1 VRILLVRL
9 REIGDVVFTTP
20 VVTALRRRFPEAHL
34 TYLVEPAAA
43 PVVVGSRDLD
53 EVIVVPRQHG
63 WRGLGGDVA
72 LIRRLRAAQYD
83 LAIDFH
89 GGPRASFLTWLSGAR
104 TRVGYE
110 VIGRAWMYTVRVARP
125 RALRPRHSVENQWDL
140 VASLGCDPPDR
151 VTCPVSMPVD
161 PMAERRVVDRLS
173 AAAVR
178 PTDRLVIM
186 HVSAG
191 NPFRRWPISSFAAV
205 AAHLAASNASCRVL
219 VTSGP
224 SEATAASA
232 VIAEARA
239 ALIEEAADRVLDA
252 GEFSLAELR
261 ALADRAAVYIGG
273 DSGPMHVAA
282 TSRIPIVSLYGPT
295 LPARS
300 EPWRDPAW
308 PVEAIEVNGLPC
320 RPCDQRRCEP
330 GDYRCLMRISA
341 EQVIAAVER
350 VLDRARVT
358 EASGR

>member
-1 VRILLVRL
+1 MRILLVRL
-9 REIGDVVFTTP
+9 RQIGDVVFTTP
-20 VVTALRRRFPEAHL
+20 VVAALRQRFPEAHL

-43 PVVVGSRDLD
+43 AVVVDSRNLD
-53 EVIVVPRQHG
+53 EVIVAPRQRG
-63 WRGLGGDVA
+63 VGGLGAEIA
-72 LIRRLRAAQYD
+72 LVRRLRAAHYD

-89 GGPRASFLTWLSGAR
+89 GGPRASLLTWLSGAR
-104 TRVGYE
+104 TRIGYD
-110 VIGRAWMYTVRVARP
+110 VIGRAWMYTDRVARP

-140 VASLGCDPPDR
+140 VASLGCQPPDR
-151 VTCPVSMPVD
+151 LAFPVSMPVD
-161 PMAERRVVDRLS
+161 PLAERRVVDRL
-173 AAAVR
+173 AAVAVD

-191 NPFRRWPISSFAAV
+191 NPFRRWPVSSFAAV
-205 AAHLAASNASCRVL
+205 AIHLAGSNASCRIL

-224 SEATAASA
+224 SDTTAASA

-239 ALIEEAADRVLDA
+239 ALPDEAAGRVLDA

-261 ALADRAAVYIGG
+261 ALVDRAAVYIGG

-300 EPWRDPAW
+300 APWRDPVW
-308 PVEAIEVNGLPC
+308 PAEALEVDGLPC

-341 EQVIAAVER
+341 EHVIAAVER
-350 VLDRARVT
+350 ALNRAPMT
-358 EASGR
+358 ASGR